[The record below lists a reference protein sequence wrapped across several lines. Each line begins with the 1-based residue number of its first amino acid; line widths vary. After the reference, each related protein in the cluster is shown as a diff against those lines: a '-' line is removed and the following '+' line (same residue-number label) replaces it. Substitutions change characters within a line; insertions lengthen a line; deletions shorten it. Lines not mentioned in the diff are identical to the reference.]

1 MFDDDKDAGSL
12 QKKLLERHEGE
23 KLDDFFKGEVCKT
36 SGGTCY
42 KIEDSLKFKI
52 KCIQKNKAQK
62 AILEDLKLL
71 CGIGEAKETNL
82 KSKGYQT
89 IEDLRDHPSYS
100 KRAGEFMDLL
110 EESPLECINQ
120 CFPASHPKMLYSSP
134 YKDVEDFLFFDIET
148 LGLKDYPVIL
158 IGIARIID
166 DKIKVIQYLATNLD
180 EEKEMISNFFS
191 NLDDKTVFVSF
202 NGRSFDLP
210 FIRNRANHHRLPR
223 NNLDHQHLDLLYFS
237 RRTWGGHLPNCR
249 LQTIEKHLFN
259 MERHEDVPS
268 SQVPAFYMKYYK
280 TGNIGPLIPIIEHN
294 KEDVIT
300 LARILSKLQEEI
312 GLN

>member
-1 MFDDDKDAGSL
+1 MYDEVEDARSL
-12 QKKLLERHEGE
+12 EKKLLERHEGD

-52 KCIQKNKAQK
+52 KCIGKNKVQK

-71 CGIGEAKETNL
+71 HGIGEAKETNL

-89 IEDLRDHPSYS
+89 IEDLVNHPSYG
-100 KRAGEFMDLL
+100 KRAGEFLDMLA
-110 EESPLECINQ
+110 ESPLECITQ
-120 CFPASHPKMLYSSP
+120 SFPVSHPKMLYSSP
-134 YKDVEDFLFFDIET
+134 YTDVEDFLFFDIET

-158 IGIARIID
+158 IGIARVID
-166 DKIKVIQYLATNLD
+166 DEVKVTQYLATDLN

-210 FIRNRANHHRLPR
+210 FIKNRAYYHRLPR
-223 NNLDHQHLDLLYFS
+223 NNLNQQHLDLLYFS

-268 SQVPAFYMKYYK
+268 SQVPAFYMKYRK

-300 LARILSKLQEEI
+300 LARILSKLQEEMV
-312 GLN
+312 